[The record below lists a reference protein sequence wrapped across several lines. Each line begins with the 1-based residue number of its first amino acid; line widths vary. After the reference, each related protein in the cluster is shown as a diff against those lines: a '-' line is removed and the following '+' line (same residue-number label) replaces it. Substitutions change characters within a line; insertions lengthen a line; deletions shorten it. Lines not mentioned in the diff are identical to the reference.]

1 MFERLEV
8 ECLKKQ
14 VKEERESLNNYHGKC
29 SRKRAE
35 NDVCDIRSGGQKSSI
50 MNRCPPRDLVVIS
63 FLLLP
68 KPSRILGLLPCAFTS
83 SEITTNL

>member
-8 ECLKKQ
+8 GYPKKQ
-14 VKEERESLNNYHGKC
+14 VKEKSLKKYNGKC

-35 NDVCDIRSGGQKSSI
+35 NDVSEVRIRGEKNDLI
-50 MNRCPPRDLVVIS
+50 NRCLPRVLAVIN

-68 KPSRILGLLPCAFTS
+68 KPQ
-83 SEITTNL
+83 